1 MQKTSKSKSLNEEQ
15 KDLIDEYLPPGV
27 AKNLLSSEKQ
37 NQIDGR
43 KNIYSK
49 FRFVKTHIIKDFD
62 IYDILWKDLYWHFS
76 RLLNTMNENNVVD
89 LDMLSVSK
97 RTKYVIQK
105 QLIDEWVLK
114 KFRKDDSCRMKLYMN
129 PLFWLK
135 DRKTISAE
143 LIREFWDITLEK
155 FNTNLK

>member
-62 IYDILWKDLYWHFS
+62 IYDIL
-76 RLLNTMNENNVVD
+76 
-89 LDMLSVSK
+89 
-97 RTKYVIQK
+97 
-105 QLIDEWVLK
+105 
-114 KFRKDDSCRMKLYMN
+114 
-129 PLFWLK
+129 
-135 DRKTISAE
+135 
-143 LIREFWDITLEK
+143 
-155 FNTNLK
+155 